1 MAIVCALLQ
10 LYLVVLFARIVV
22 SWFPVTPG
30 TGFAQVVDV
39 LRRLTDPI
47 LLPVRRVVPPI
58 GMFDL
63 STLVVLLV
71 LQLVIRQICPGGSF
85 L

>member
-1 MAIVCALLQ
+1 VAIVCALLQ
-10 LYLVVLFARIVV
+10 LYLVVLFARIIV

-47 LLPVRRVVPPI
+47 LQPVRRIIPPV

-71 LQLVIRQICPGGSF
+71 FQVVVAKICPGSSF
-85 L
+85 I